1 MGTKADFFYP
11 STWARMD
18 RADADFGSVN
28 PMVITVPGATPS
40 KIVVALA
47 KDGLGYLLD
56 AAQLRGTTS
65 GSAAGG
71 QKVMFTL
78 ANGDMSV
85 YGAPASYRTATGTY
99 VVMSAN
105 GATGCPSGSGRQVM
119 GIRIGAS
126 PLSATVAWCSPMSGA
141 ATNPIATTTDGTSN
155 AIVWFTSNGQ
165 LKGVDGDTGAVVY
178 NGTTSCAGVQK
189 WTSPIAVKGRI
200 VVAANDRLCAWRL
213 P

>member
-1 MGTKADFFYP
+1 MGTKADYFYP

-65 GSAAGG
+65 GTAAGG

-99 VVMSAN
+99 VVMSVN
-105 GATGCPSGSGRQVM
+105 GATGCPGGERTPGDGGAHRREPAVGHGCLVRAMTGRRPTRSPRPRTGRPTRSSGS
-119 GIRIGAS
+119 
-126 PLSATVAWCSPMSGA
+126 
-141 ATNPIATTTDGTSN
+141 
-155 AIVWFTSNGQ
+155 
-165 LKGVDGDTGAVVY
+165 
-178 NGTTSCAGVQK
+178 
-189 WTSPIAVKGRI
+189 
-200 VVAANDRLCAWRL
+200 
-213 P
+213 

>member
-1 MGTKADFFYP
+1 
-11 STWARMD
+11 MD

-40 KIVVALA
+40 KLVVALA
-47 KDGLGYLLD
+47 KDGIGYLLD

-65 GSAAGG
+65 GTAAGG

-78 ANGDMSV
+78 SNGNSV

-99 VVMSAN
+99 VVISAN
-105 GATGCPSGSGRQVM
+105 MATGCPSGTGRQVVAM
-119 GIRIGAS
+119 RIGAS
-126 PLSATVAWCSPMSGA
+126 PLSATVAWCSPMSGGP
-141 ATNPIATTTDGTSN
+141 TSPIATTTDGTSN
-155 AIVWFTSNGQ
+155 AIVWFASNGQ
-165 LKGVDGDTGAVVY
+165 LKGVDGDTGAVIY
-178 NGTTSCAGVQK
+178 NGTSSCAGVQK

-200 VVAANDRLCAWRL
+200 VVAGNGRLCAWRL